1 MFGYSGKHVVVLG
14 GASGI
19 GAAAAQ
25 QAAQAGARVTVLDI
39 AEPAFAADRFIR
51 VDLRDQGS
59 VDAAVAELSAPATGG
74 VDCLFSCSGVAGG
87 TPGLL
92 LINFIGQRH
101 LIERLLERGTLG
113 RGAAVV
119 IISSVA
125 GFTWQQDLARLK
137 AFIAVPDWSGQVA
150 WAQANDTNPEVRTD
164 SYFFSKRA
172 VCAYVATCAHRFM
185 RAGVRL
191 NAILPGP
198 TDTPLARANASVWLA
213 HAEAYRTD
221 LGLPHLTPDEMA
233 AVMLFLGSG
242 AAAGIAGEN
251 LVIDRG
257 QTWSAVTGAFGG

>member
-25 QAAQAGARVTVLDI
+25 QAIQAGARVTVLDI

-51 VDLRDQGS
+51 IDLREQAS
-59 VDAAVAELSAPATGG
+59 VDAAVAELSGP
-74 VDCLFSCSGVAGG
+74 VDCLFSCSGVANG

-92 LINFIGQRH
+92 RINFIGQRH
-101 LIERLLERGTLG
+101 LIERLLDNGALG

-119 IISSVA
+119 VISSVA
-125 GFTWQQDLARLK
+125 GFGWQQDLDRLK
-137 AFIAVPDWSGQVA
+137 ALLAVPDWAGQQT
-150 WAQANDTNPEVRTD
+150 WAEANDTNPDVRTE
-164 SYFFSKRA
+164 SYLFSKRA
-172 VCAYVATCAHRFM
+172 VCAYVASSAHRFM
-185 RAGVRL
+185 NEGVRL

-213 HAEAYRTD
+213 HAEAYRAD
-221 LGLPHLTPDEMA
+221 LSLPHLTPDEMA
-233 AVMLFLGSG
+233 SVMLFLGSG
-242 AAAGIAGEN
+242 AASGIAGEN

-257 QTWSAVTGAFGG
+257 QTWSAVTGSFGG